1 VPLPRDVIADRP
13 KILFVGIN
21 PGIVSGTVGHHFA
34 GKGNPF
40 YQLLY
45 AAALTPLELVAE
57 QDQQLAGL
65 GYGLI
70 NLCRRATKEAS
81 ELTKE
86 ELARGKTRVLRQI
99 KAMKPEIVALVGV
112 TLYPIVCKQGR
123 GHKLEPGP
131 GAKPDVLS
139 GAKVF
144 VLPNPSGLNIS
155 YPTFDAKLVWFR
167 KLKRFVD
174 QVEAS
179 PAIST

>member
-1 VPLPRDVIADRP
+1 MIADRP

-99 KAMKPEIVALVGV
+99 KAMKPEIVMPMTAGV
-112 TLYPIVCKQGR
+112 
-123 GHKLEPGP
+123 EPTVPAYAG
-131 GAKPDVLS
+131 VLS
-139 GAKVF
+139 TTFEVLEKVASEPLSPF
-144 VLPNPSGLNIS
+144 QSPLTLSIVPSLL
-155 YPTFDAKLVWFR
+155 TWVTMA
-167 KLKRFVD
+167 
-174 QVEAS
+174 
-179 PAIST
+179 T